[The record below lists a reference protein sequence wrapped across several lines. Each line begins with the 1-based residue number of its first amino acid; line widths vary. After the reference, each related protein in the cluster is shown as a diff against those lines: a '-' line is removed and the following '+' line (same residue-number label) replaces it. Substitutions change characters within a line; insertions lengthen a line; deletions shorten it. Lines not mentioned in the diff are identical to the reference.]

1 MADPPGGI
9 QRNPT
14 GPATVG
20 AMNWLLWIHLAV
32 STAFAEVPE
41 ETWPELLGQEV
52 ILTNPD
58 GRTITGTVVRLTD
71 DTVRLRRSSDDRLL
85 EIHKAQVDTAALLNP
100 PAPVEPPPVVPEPDP
115 VAPDV
120 DESADALLERA
131 LGPSDD
137 APADPPPADD
147 PADPPAPDDPPA
159 QDDGG
164 TDAVLLESPQDA
176 VDAAAEGFDDAL
188 ATVDDA
194 PRPTTSAETQPDA
207 KPDAAPAPPKTYGPS
222 QYQQGFTAGQLDA
235 GNESVLGAFALG
247 ACTAATCTAGGCILN
262 PFFGCLGGVALGVPI
277 APAWYGVVD
286 PLLDEPELLAQMS
299 DEDPEYAV
307 GYVRGYTD
315 ELRRRRA
322 LMAAAGAGTG
332 VLVGGVTGAVV
343 IGARGGGLIE

>member
-1 MADPPGGI
+1 
-9 QRNPT
+9 
-14 GPATVG
+14 
-20 AMNWLLWIHLAV
+20 MNWLLWIHLAV

-52 ILTNPD
+52 VLTNPD

-100 PAPVEPPPVVPEPDP
+100 PEPVDTPEPEPEPEP

-120 DESADALLERA
+120 DQSADALLERA
-131 LGPSDD
+131 LGPETEETET
-137 APADPPPADD
+137 PED
-147 PADPPAPDDPPA
+147 PAEPET
-159 QDDGG
+159 DGG
-164 TDAVLLESPQDA
+164 SDAEGVILDSPEDA
-176 VDAAAEGFDDAL
+176 VDAAAEGYDDAL
-188 ATVDDA
+188 ATVDEA
-194 PRPTTSAETQPDA
+194 PRPTTSAETQPDPEPEA
-207 KPDAAPAPPKTYGPS
+207 EAEVGPKAPKAYGPS
-222 QYQQGFTAGQLDA
+222 QYQQGFSAGQLDA

-247 ACTAATCTAGGCILN
+247 ACTAGACTASGCIVN
-262 PFFGCLGGVALGVPI
+262 PAVGCLGGVALGVPI
-277 APAWYGVVD
+277 APAWYGVID
-286 PLLDEPELLAQMS
+286 PLLDEPDLLAQMS

-332 VLVGGVTGAVV
+332 VLIGGVTGAVV
-343 IGARGGGLIE
+343 VTIRGGGLIE